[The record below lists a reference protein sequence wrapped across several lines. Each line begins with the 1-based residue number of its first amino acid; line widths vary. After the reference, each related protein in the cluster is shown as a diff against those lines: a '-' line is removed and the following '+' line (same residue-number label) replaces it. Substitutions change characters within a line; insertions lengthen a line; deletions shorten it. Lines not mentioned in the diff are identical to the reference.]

1 METVASLGSLRMK
14 RYDVSEV
21 EEKCF
26 DIIDE
31 IEETGLSALV
41 TKDGEPYV
49 EIRPYVEKA
58 EQASAR
64 SLD

>member
-1 METVASLGSLRMK
+1 MK

-21 EEKCF
+21 KEKCF

-41 TKDGEPYV
+41 TKDGEPNV